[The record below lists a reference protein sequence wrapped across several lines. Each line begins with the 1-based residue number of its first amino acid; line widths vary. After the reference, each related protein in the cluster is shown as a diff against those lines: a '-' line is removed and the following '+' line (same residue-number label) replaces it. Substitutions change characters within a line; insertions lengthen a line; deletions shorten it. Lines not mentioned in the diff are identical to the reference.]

1 MNKQWEYEGLLLSTV
16 YVGDNITKMSEMGA
30 DGWEL
35 VTVDNGIA
43 YMKRQLANDHID
55 EVK

>member
-1 MNKQWEYEGLLLSTV
+1 MSKRWEYSGLLLSS
-16 YVGDNITKMSEMGA
+16 YAGDNIDKMSSMGA

-43 YMKRQLANDHID
+43 YMKRQLED
-55 EVK
+55 VKCKE